1 MNIRAATEQI
11 EGTVRAYLSKDGHG
25 LYRIPTPMQRPIIMM
40 GPPGVGKTAVDRKSV
55 V

>member
-25 LYRIPTPMQRPIIMM
+25 LYRIPTPGGPIMM
-40 GPPGVGKTAVDRKSV
+40 MGRCIGVGMR
-55 V
+55 